1 MTLMMLE
8 AVTMANKVVPLFCY
22 AVYEFPWGT
31 AVKEKRTGKW
41 TTVFLKPD
49 GQGIDVS
56 NIEVILHNNGIEFIS
71 GGDLHEPR

>member
-1 MTLMMLE
+1 
-8 AVTMANKVVPLFCY
+8 MANKVVPLFGY

-49 GQGIDVS
+49 GQRIDVS
-56 NIEVILHNNGIEFIS
+56 NIEVILHDNGIEFLI
-71 GGDLHEPR
+71 GGDLHEPG

>member
-1 MTLMMLE
+1 
-8 AVTMANKVVPLFCY
+8 MANKVVPLFCY

>member
-1 MTLMMLE
+1 MLE

-49 GQGIDVS
+49 GQRIDVS